1 MICMLLAG
9 MAGTTFAQ
17 TQKPQVE
24 KTKITAEQRAERQTE
39 RLAKTL
45 SLTEDQKK
53 SMYDVNL
60 AAAKKM
66 ESQRDDNKESWKAV
80 KQEKEGQYKSILT
93 AEQYQQYTQHKAEM
107 RKKKHGKQGKHGKPH
122 SKGSQEMQH
131 KADK

>member
-24 KTKITAEQRAERQTE
+24 RTKITAEQRAERQTE
-39 RLAKTL
+39 RLAQTL
-45 SLTEDQKK
+45 SLTDDQKK
-53 SMYDVNL
+53 SMYEANL

-80 KQEKEGQYKSILT
+80 KQEKDEQYKSILT
-93 AEQYQQYTQHKAEM
+93 AEQYQQYVQQKKEM
-107 RKKKHGKQGKHGKPH
+107 REKKMNGRGKKAHPH
-122 SKGSQEMQH
+122 NQTR
-131 KADK
+131 

>member
-53 SMYDVNL
+53 SMYEANL

-66 ESQRDDNKESWKAV
+66 ESQRDQNKESWKAV
-80 KQEKEGQYKSILT
+80 KQEKEGQYRSILT
-93 AEQYQQYTQHKAEM
+93 AEQYQQYTQHKEEM
-107 RKKKHGKQGKHGKPH
+107 RRKKH
-122 SKGSQEMQH
+122 SK
-131 KADK
+131 